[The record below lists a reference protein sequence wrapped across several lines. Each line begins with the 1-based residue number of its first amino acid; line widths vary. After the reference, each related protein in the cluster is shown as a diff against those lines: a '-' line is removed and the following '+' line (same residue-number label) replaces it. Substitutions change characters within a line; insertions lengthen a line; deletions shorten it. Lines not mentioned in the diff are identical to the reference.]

1 MKNFDNYHGTRI
13 TEHESR
19 NTNHGT
25 RITEH
30 ESRNMT
36 KIATII
42 GARPQ
47 FIKHAAL
54 EPELKK
60 YFNHIS
66 IHSGQHYDEEMSQVF
81 FNELGI
87 DQPTYMLKA
96 ANGLHGEQTAQILI
110 ETEKIL
116 LNEKPDMLVVYGDTN
131 TTLAGALAASKLNIP
146 IAHIEAGMRSFN
158 REMPEETNRV
168 LTDHMSDLL
177 FTSSQESL
185 IQLKKEGI
193 VNGVFDCGDIM
204 KDLTFMIK
212 EKGLI
217 NVENSKSNK
226 IYCTLHRP
234 YNTDKPDRLKSI
246 LDHLNKL
253 SKKVV
258 FSIHPRTQ
266 KMMAVY
272 HFSEKN
278 FSNIEFINPQSY
290 IKNLNNL
297 FNFDAIIT
305 DSGGMQKEAYF
316 LQKRC
321 ITLRS
326 ETEWVE
332 TLENNW
338 NTLVFEDLNKIESS
352 LNKPL
357 GAWNANL
364 YGGGNA
370 KELIV
375 NEIKKYFK
383 NK

>member
-1 MKNFDNYHGTRI
+1 ML
-13 TEHESR
+13 
-19 NTNHGT
+19 
-25 RITEH
+25 
-30 ESRNMT
+30 
-36 KIATII
+36 KIVTII

-47 FIKHAAL
+47 FIKHAVL

-60 YFNHIS
+60 HFKHIS
-66 IHSGQHYDEEMSQVF
+66 IHSGQHYDEEMSKVF

-96 ANGLHGEQTAQILI
+96 ANGLHGKQTAQILI

-116 LNEKPDMLVVYGDTN
+116 LDEKPDMLIVYGDTN

-177 FTSSQESL
+177 FTSSEESL
-185 IQLKKEGI
+185 SQLKREGI
-193 VNGVFDCGDIM
+193 TKGVFNCGDIM
-204 KDLTFMIK
+204 KDLTYLIK
-212 EKGLI
+212 EKGLV
-217 NVENSKSNK
+217 NKDDTKSGK

-234 YNTDKPDRLKSI
+234 YNTDKPKRLKSI
-246 LDHLNKL
+246 LDHLNRL
-253 SKKVV
+253 NKKVV
-258 FSIHPRTQ
+258 FAIHPRTQ
-266 KMMAVY
+266 KMMAKY
-272 HFSEKN
+272 HFLEENS
-278 FSNIEFINPQSY
+278 SNIEFIKPQSY

-332 TLENNW
+332 TLDNNW
-338 NTLVFEDLNKIESS
+338 NTLVFENLNELESS

-357 GAWNANL
+357 GAWNESL
-364 YGGGNA
+364 YGDGEAGR
-370 KELIV
+370 LIV
-375 NEIKKYFK
+375 NQIIKYFDAK
-383 NK
+383 LKVKS